1 MLGRASSGLPNSFVS
16 TLDKISFTVRSGE
29 FVGVIG
35 LNGAGKST
43 LLHTIAQTLN
53 PSSGEVKVNGKLVAL
68 LELGSGFN
76 LDFNGYENISLTA
89 QIYGLT
95 SSEIDKRIESIIEFS
110 GLKKSYLSHPVRTYS
125 SGMLIRLAFA
135 IIVHVDAEIFL
146 IDEAF
151 AVGDIQFQSKCFSFL
166 EEQKKIGKTIIF
178 VTHDM
183 NFVARLCDRALLIHE
198 GKLLQ
203 DGNVLEV
210 INSFTK
216 LVSGFSL
223 SAINIEHSNLKKK
236 NSDECSYGN
245 GEATIYGIA
254 IKDDKGIE
262 KTVFP
267 SGCKF
272 YFNFKVKANGF
283 VKDPIY
289 TIKIRDPK
297 GQIMYGNNSKYMNIK
312 TDHLNQGDVVSV
324 AFSMNLNLGAGKY
337 LASIGLT
344 RFENDDLK
352 VIQRKHDCLDF
363 EVVAQD
369 NSFGV
374 SNCFAEF
381 GINILADCDKA
392 IIENRQ

>member
-1 MLGRASSGLPNSFVS
+1 MFGKAKPSLPSNFVS

-43 LLHTIAQTLN
+43 LLHTIAKTLN
-53 PSSGEVKVNGKLVAL
+53 PSSGKVKVNGKLVAL

-95 SSEIDKRIESIIEFS
+95 SSEINKRVESIIEFS
-110 GLKKSYLSHPVRTYS
+110 GLKRSYLSQPVRTYS
-125 SGMLIRLAFA
+125 SGMLIRLAFS

-166 EEQKKIGKTIIF
+166 EEQKKMGKTIIF

-203 DGNVLEV
+203 DGKVLEV

-223 SAINIEHSNLKKK
+223 SATNIEENSNVKEN

-245 GEATIYGIA
+245 GKAKIYDIE
-254 IKDDKGIE
+254 IKDDKGLE
-262 KTVFP
+262 KTVFL

-312 TDHLNQGDVVSV
+312 TDNLNQGDVVAV

-337 LASIGLT
+337 LVSIGLT

-374 SNCFAEF
+374 SNCFAALE
-381 GINILADCDKA
+381 IKK
-392 IIENRQ
+392 